1 MIQTDIGETPLITE
15 RVKQFLERVSR
26 RQKRLPSPSPSRTPI
41 FRSVGIKFVRTLSVT
56 GPFLAAAV
64 FARERAAARHA
75 ASRSGRELS
84 RPAKVPARIH
94 GRRCGMFRKWRLP
107 SSLWPVTRAIGQ
119 AMSRVESL
127 NLSETSLQ
135 FTCTRALC
143 DLNPLKMRIV
153 SVQRSKGKS
162 ISIYF
167 VVLIRKQFSN

>member
-1 MIQTDIGETPLITE
+1 M
-15 RVKQFLERVSR
+15 FLEDKSGRPHPLLLEPLFSD
-26 RQKRLPSPSPSRTPI
+26 RLALNS
-41 FRSVGIKFVRTLSVT
+41 FVILSVT

-75 ASRSGRELS
+75 APRSGRELS

-107 SSLWPVTRAIGQ
+107 SSLWPVTRAISQ

-135 FTCTRALC
+135 FTCTRAFC
-143 DLNPLKMRIV
+143 DLNPLEMRIL
-153 SVQRSKGKS
+153 SVRRSKGKS

-167 VVLIRKQFSN
+167 IVLIRKQISNSVSC